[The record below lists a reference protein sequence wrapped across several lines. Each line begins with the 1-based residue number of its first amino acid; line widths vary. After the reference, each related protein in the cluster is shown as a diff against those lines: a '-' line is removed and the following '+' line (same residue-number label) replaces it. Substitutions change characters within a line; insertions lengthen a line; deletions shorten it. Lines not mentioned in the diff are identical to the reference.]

1 MLPKD
6 GCGKEIGE
14 GVLLR
19 TGHCGKA
26 ITEGFLFDAPK
37 SNEKFLKNHDE
48 YT

>member
-14 GVLLR
+14 GFLLW
-19 TGHCGKA
+19 TGHCGKEIA
-26 ITEGFLFDAPK
+26 EGFLFDAPK
-37 SNEKFLKNHDE
+37 SNEKFLNNHAE